1 MKSYPVE
8 LLEEYPMLLENIGK
22 FMQEMQVY
30 RAAIKEMQTKLEI
43 LDSEFEVKYDYNPI
57 HHIESRLKSPESIV
71 GKLKKDGHTVSIDSM
86 LEHLNDIA
94 GLRVICHYID
104 DVQKIAEMLISQDD
118 VALIHKKDY
127 IAHPKENGY
136 RSLHLVLAI
145 PIFLSGGK
153 RTVRVEVQIRTIAM
167 DLWASLEHDLH
178 YKGSENLSADL
189 ADRLK
194 ACAETLQS
202 IDGEMQEIYREIKG
216 ITEYSKVH
224 YIIH

>member
-1 MKSYPVE
+1 MGE
-8 LLEEYPMLLENIGK
+8 LKDKTLSGVKWNAIGRFSTQGISFVISVLLARILSPSDYGVVGMIGI
-22 FMQEMQVY
+22 FM
-30 RAAIKEMQTKLEI
+30 AIAQT
-43 LDSEFEVKYDYNPI
+43 F
-57 HHIESRLKSPESIV
+57 
-71 GKLKKDGHTVSIDSM
+71 IDS
-86 LEHLNDIA
+86 
-94 GLRVICHYID
+94 GFG
-104 DVQKIAEMLISQDD
+104 S
-118 VALIHKKDY
+118 ALIRKKDY

-178 YKGSENLSADL
+178 YKGSENLSSDL

-194 ACAETLQS
+194 VCAETLQS